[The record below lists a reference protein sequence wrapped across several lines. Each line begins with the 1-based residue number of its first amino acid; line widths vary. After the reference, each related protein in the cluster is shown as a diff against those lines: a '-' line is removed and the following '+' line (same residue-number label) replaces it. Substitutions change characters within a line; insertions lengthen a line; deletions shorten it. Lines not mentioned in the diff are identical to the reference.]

1 MNKIKLFSIL
11 FISAFVFS
19 SCEDEVE
26 APGTPFVAFESN
38 LSDVTVAPGAP
49 LTKTINVYSANTTG
63 SDRSVNLVVK
73 DNSTIGSSSYTM
85 PSSVTIP
92 ANASSASFDI
102 VFVEDGLD
110 IVQDQIL
117 AVAMESSEL
126 YTGEDISLNVAKG
139 CAPGSSKLKISVTV
153 DNWPEEVYWRIRN
166 ASTGEYMLASQD
178 SPGYGGLAG
187 TASGTTLTDAA
198 CLPAGDYLFQI
209 YDQYGDGA
217 GACSI
222 TVDGVQIFATSGAY
236 GAGTELPF
244 SI

>member
-38 LSDVTVAPGAP
+38 LGDVTVAPGAP

-73 DNSTIGSSSYTM
+73 DISTIGSSSYTM
-85 PSSVTIP
+85 PSSITIP

-110 IVQDQIL
+110 IVQDQVL

-139 CAPGSSKLKISVTV
+139 CASGSSKLKISVTM
-153 DNWPEEVYWRIRN
+153 DAYPEEVYWRIRN
-166 ASTGEYMLASQD
+166 ASTGEYILASQAQ
-178 SPGYGGLAG
+178 PGYGGLAG
-187 TASGTTLTDAA
+187 LTGTLTDAA

-209 YDQYGDGA
+209 YDQYGDGG

-222 TVDGVQIFATSGAY
+222 SVDGVQIFATSGAY

-244 SI
+244 TI

>member
-38 LSDVTVAPGAP
+38 LGDVTVAPGAP

-63 SDRSVNLVVK
+63 SDRSINLVVK
-73 DNSTIGSSSYTM
+73 DNSTIGSSSYNM

-139 CAPGSSKLKISVTV
+139 CAPGSSKLKISVTL
-153 DNWPEEVYWRIRN
+153 DSYPEEVYWRIRN
-166 ASTGEYMLASQD
+166 ASTGEYILASQP

-187 TASGTTLTDAA
+187 LAGTLTDAA

-209 YDQYGDGA
+209 YDQYGDGG

-222 TVDGVQIFATSGAY
+222 TIDGVQIFATSGAY

-244 SI
+244 TI

>member
-1 MNKIKLFSIL
+1 MNKIKIFSIL

-38 LSDVTVAPGAP
+38 IGDVTVAPGAP

-85 PSSVTIP
+85 PSSITIP

-102 VFVEDGLD
+102 VFVEDGLEL
-110 IVQDQIL
+110 IQDQVL

-139 CAPGSSKLKISVTV
+139 CAPGSSKLKIALTI
-153 DNWPEEVYWRIRN
+153 DAYPEEVYWRIRN
-166 ASTGEYMLASQD
+166 ASTGEYILASQA

-187 TASGTTLTDAA
+187 ITEGTIQTDAA
-198 CLPAGDYLFQI
+198 CLPAGDYLFEI
-209 YDQYGDGA
+209 FDQYGDGG
-217 GACSI
+217 GACNI
-222 TVDGVQIFATSGAY
+222 TIDGVQIFATSGAY
-236 GAGTELPF
+236 GGGAQLPF
-244 SI
+244 TI